1 MASCFRGELSLA
13 WGIIMTPLR
22 WAKFLVLF
30 SVPVLAALYAY
41 QFTGQA
47 REEIVPF
54 KPFKIEFKELYSPS
68 GNMASEPTRKPVQL
82 ALKTPVTLVNVWAT
96 WCPPCVEE
104 FPAMLELQRR
114 MEASGLEII
123 FVSVDENW
131 ADVELFF
138 KKHGLEV
145 KPGRLFWDPERKLAA
160 HWGTEKF
167 PESYV
172 IRRDGW
178 VVERIV
184 GLQQWTRPAVVEYF
198 QNLGE
203 KFETLKSE

>member
-1 MASCFRGELSLA
+1 MNL
-13 WGIIMTPLR
+13 LR
-22 WAKFLVLF
+22 WVKLVVLLG
-30 SVPVLAALYAY
+30 VPLLAALYAY

-54 KPFKIEFKELYSPS
+54 KPFKMDSVELYSP
-68 GNMASEPTRKPVQL
+68 APLQAAEATRKPVQL
-82 ALKTPVTLVNVWAT
+82 PLRAPVTLVNIWAT

-114 MEASGLEII
+114 LEDSGLEIV
-123 FVSVDENW
+123 FVSIDENW
-131 ADVELFF
+131 ADVDAFF

-145 KPGRLFWDPERKLAA
+145 KAGRLFWDPERKLAA

-172 IRRDGW
+172 IRPDGW

-184 GLQQWTRPAVVEYF
+184 GLQQWTRPVVIEYF
-198 QNLGE
+198 E
-203 KFETLKSE
+203 KLSQKFKSLKDSGAT

>member
-1 MASCFRGELSLA
+1 MTKLQWIKLS
-13 WGIIMTPLR
+13 
-22 WAKFLVLF
+22 VLILI
-30 SVPVLAALYAY
+30 PAMGALYAY

-54 KPFKIEFKELYSPS
+54 KPFMPKSLQVSR
-68 GNMASEPTRKPVQL
+68 GQVGAASLESFDLP
-82 ALKTPVTLVNVWAT
+82 LKAPVTLVNFWAT

-114 MEASGLEII
+114 LEGKVDVV
-123 FVSVDENW
+123 FVSIDEKWEDVD
-131 ADVELFF
+131 AFF

-145 KPGRLFWDPERKLAA
+145 AEGRLFWDPKRDLATS
-160 HWGTEKF
+160 WGSQKF

-172 IRRDGW
+172 VRRDAW
-178 VVERIV
+178 AVERIV

-198 QNLGE
+198 EDLAERFATIKGGQPLSATKGQTP
-203 KFETLKSE
+203 ETTSAEN